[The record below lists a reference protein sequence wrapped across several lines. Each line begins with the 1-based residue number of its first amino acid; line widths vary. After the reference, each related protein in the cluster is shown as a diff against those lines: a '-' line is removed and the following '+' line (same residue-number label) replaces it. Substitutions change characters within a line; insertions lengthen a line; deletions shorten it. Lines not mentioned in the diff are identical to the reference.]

1 MPATTMLPM
10 SRAFDD
16 SLRSPSGA
24 VFAQPLA
31 AGSRPTGWRRI
42 ARRIGGIAGLN
53 QSTSLARRFLLASL
67 LILVFGGL
75 AIGWWVGTQLERGII
90 DRSASITGLYVE
102 SFIQPH
108 VQGIDTGA
116 WLTKADVASLDTLL
130 NDTAFGQKIVA
141 LKIWRSDGVVVYS
154 PDRSLIG
161 EQFPVDEDL
170 AQALK
175 GTVIASMSN
184 LKNDENVDERARG
197 FDRLVEMYIPV
208 RGSAPGTDADRIVG
222 AAEFYQLPT
231 EIDQDVHSA
240 QLQSWLA
247 VAGGVALVYLFL
259 FGIVRQ
265 GSDTI
270 RRQQVALQEQVTD
283 LQSLLD
289 QNEQLRDRVRLA
301 AERRTTLSEAQLRR
315 ISSDLHDGPGQM
327 LALAALRLDEV
338 ERATEGGD
346 GQGAQAT
353 ADVKSALNDA
363 LRDMRSIAAGLRL
376 PELRSMTSADAV
388 RRAVDDHQRRTG
400 VPVEVE
406 IDDLPTEASL
416 STKIALFRATQELL
430 SNATRHG
437 QGKDVSV
444 SLSGD
449 TSEIRLTVTD
459 GGPGL
464 DPARVGAEGH
474 LGLAGIR
481 EQAQLLGGGF
491 EIGSRPE
498 TGATVTVRWPL

>member
-1 MPATTMLPM
+1 M
-10 SRAFDD
+10 SRALDD
-16 SLRSPSGA
+16 SLGPVSGA
-24 VFAQPLA
+24 AIAQPSTARL
-31 AGSRPTGWRRI
+31 GTRRLRRA
-42 ARRIGGIAGLN
+42 ARRASGVAGLN
-53 QSTSLARRFLLASL
+53 QSTTLARRFLLASL

-108 VQGIDTGA
+108 LQGLDTGK

-130 NDTAFGQKIVA
+130 GETAFGEKIVA
-141 LKIWRSDGVVVYS
+141 LKIWRPDGVVAYS
-154 PDRSLIG
+154 TDRTLIG
-161 EQFPVDEDL
+161 EQFPIDDDL
-170 AQALK
+170 QEALS
-175 GTVIASMSN
+175 GTVVADMSN
-184 LKNDENVDERARG
+184 LQNDENVEERARG

-208 RGSAPGTDADRIVG
+208 RGSGPGPGVDRIIG
-222 AAEFYQLPT
+222 AAEFYQMPT
-231 EIDQDVHSA
+231 EIDQEVQSA

-283 LQSLLD
+283 LQTLLD
-289 QNEQLRDRVRLA
+289 QNEQLRDRSRQA
-301 AERRTTLSEAQLRR
+301 AERNTTLSERQLRR
-315 ISSDLHDGPGQM
+315 VSSDLHDGPGQM

-338 ERATEGGD
+338 ERATAD
-346 GQGAQAT
+346 GEGAQAT

-376 PELRSMTSADAV
+376 PELRSMSSAEAV
-388 RRAVDDHQRRTG
+388 RRAVDDHQRRTS
-400 VPVEVE
+400 VPIALDIGE
-406 IDDLPTEASL
+406 LPKEAPL

-444 SLSGD
+444 TLGGD
-449 TSEIRLTVTD
+449 TREIRLTVGD
-459 GGPGL
+459 AGPGF
-464 DPARVGAEGH
+464 DPALVGAEGH

-491 EIGSRPE
+491 EIGSRE
-498 TGATVTVRWPL
+498 GGGTTVTVRWPL